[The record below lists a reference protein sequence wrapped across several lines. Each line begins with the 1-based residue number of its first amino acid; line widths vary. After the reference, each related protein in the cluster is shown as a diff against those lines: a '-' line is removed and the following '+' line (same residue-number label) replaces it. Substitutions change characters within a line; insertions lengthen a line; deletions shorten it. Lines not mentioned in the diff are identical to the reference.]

1 MPLTSLRYIPV
12 SLVRC
17 CTRQH
22 LVEVVQPPR
31 KAGADLVVVAMAC
44 MEGQAIGQLLTMFF
58 EREIGFEVM
67 RKSSLE
73 VMAQQDLDQ
82 HKQFS

>member
-22 LVEVVQPPR
+22 LVEVVQPTR
-31 KAGADLVVVAMAC
+31 KAGADPVVAMAC